1 MKKLILA
8 SGSPRRKEL
17 LSVLGL
23 NYEVCPSRFEED
35 NIDKTSA
42 EEYVCEAARKKALEV
57 GNRKQGLILAADTV
71 VCLGEEILGKPV
83 DEKDALK
90 MLEQL
95 AGTTHRVLT
104 GVAIWDPPT
113 GKEAVQYEETRVF
126 FRSAKRDELLGYIA
140 TGEPMDKAGAYAI
153 QGLGSIFV
161 SGIEGCYF
169 NVVGLPLFRLSQM
182 LASFGVYIFPKEEAD
197 GRKGEVSTDD

>member
-1 MKKLILA
+1 MRKLILA

-23 NYEVCPSRFEED
+23 KYEVCPSKFKED
-35 NIDKTSA
+35 NIVKTSA
-42 EEYVCEAARKKALEV
+42 EEFVCATARKKAQEV

-71 VCLGEEILGKPV
+71 VFLGEEILGKPV
-83 DEKDALK
+83 DEKDALE
-90 MLEQL
+90 MLEKL

-113 GKEAVQYEETRVF
+113 GKEAIQYEETRVF
-126 FRSAKRDELLGYIA
+126 FRTAKRDELLEYIA

-182 LASFGVYIFPKEEAD
+182 LASFGVDIFSKEEAD

>member
-1 MKKLILA
+1 MRKLILA

-23 NYEVCPSRFEED
+23 KYEVCPSKFKED
-35 NIDKTSA
+35 NIVKTSA
-42 EEYVCEAARKKALEV
+42 EEFVCATARKKAQEV

-83 DEKDALK
+83 DEKDALE
-90 MLEQL
+90 MLEKL

-113 GKEAVQYEETRVF
+113 GKEAIQYEETRVF
-126 FRSAKRDELLGYIA
+126 FRTAKRDELLEYIA

-182 LASFGVYIFPKEEAD
+182 LASFGVDIFSKEEAD